1 MSPIRALFTACCL
14 FAFLLAGCGKGSN
27 DSANV
32 RVVNLISG
40 ASNVTVTVGGTP
52 ILTGGN
58 FEAIGPYTGT
68 GTGNQEFK
76 VTVPGSTGALLDTV
90 YGIGNT
96 DYTYVTSGT
105 PGAAAAVLVADP
117 YGSPGG
123 NTFAV
128 RVLDMS
134 ANAPTIDLYLT
145 APGAD
150 LASATP
156 VISAAVYLTVS
167 SFVNTPSGTVEMRIT
182 TAGTKDV
189 IYDATQTFGPG
200 TGQTIVTYT
209 RGSGSLVNAA
219 IMASSTTGSIAN
231 SQLARL
237 KAVNGTAV
245 PAPLNILVDGNPFVS
260 NLAFAGVAQYQTVAA
275 GNRTVTVESSATPG
289 ATLLTVTP
297 DLVPATDTSMALA
310 GPAGAMTGLVL
321 NDSNP
326 PVSVGRAQLR
336 VVNVSPDLAAVDV
349 YANFGR
355 IVSGLATNA
364 SSTYILVDAV
374 IGGSPYRFDI
384 NAAGST
390 TVLLNVPGQTLGSG
404 SVYTLYLLGSGGALS
419 GVLTQDR

>member
-128 RVLDMS
+128 RVLDM
-134 ANAPTIDLYLT
+134 TDGKT
-145 APGAD
+145 V
-150 LASATP
+150 ASYDYNLDVTRK
-156 VISAAVYLTVS
+156 V
-167 SFVNTPSGTVEMRIT
+167 VEM
-182 TAGTKDV
+182 AHAMG
-189 IYDATQTFGPG
+189 
-200 TGQTIVTYT
+200 
-209 RGSGSLVNAA
+209 
-219 IMASSTTGSIAN
+219 
-231 SQLARL
+231 
-237 KAVNGTAV
+237 
-245 PAPLNILVDGNPFVS
+245 
-260 NLAFAGVAQYQTVAA
+260 
-275 GNRTVTVESSATPG
+275 VTVEGELGCLGSLETMKGDKEDGHG
-289 ATLLTVTP
+289 AEGTMTREMLLTDP
-297 DLVPATDTSMALA
+297 DQAADFVRKTQLDALA
-310 GPAGAMTGLVL
+310 IAIGTSHGLR
-321 NDSNP
+321 
-326 PVSVGRAQLR
+326 PV
-336 VVNVSPDLAAVDV
+336 
-349 YANFGR
+349 
-355 IVSGLATNA
+355 TC
-364 SSTYILVDAV
+364 DA
-374 IGGSPYRFDI
+374 
-384 NAAGST
+384 
-390 TVLLNVPGQTLGSG
+390 
-404 SVYTLYLLGSGGALS
+404 
-419 GVLTQDR
+419 